1 MDNIIFPE
9 KLWIAFAIC
18 TYKCKNK
25 EFIVDGSSQ
34 VCKCCGD
41 FLFRIKSEKYLLNDN
56 KVNLV
61 DKKFAEET
69 IVIPEHYDHEPV
81 EVEGNYDVDY
91 DESSIEWPEAVNV
104 AAAYCPTEDMLD
116 FIVDGSSSQY
126 CQYCGTIMQRL
137 EARQYSLIK
146 IPKNRKNK
154 KKA

>member
-1 MDNIIFPE
+1 MDNNIFPE

-18 TYKCKNK
+18 TNKCQNK

-34 VCKCCGD
+34 VCKYCGD
-41 FLFRIKSEKYLLNDN
+41 ALFRIKSEGYKINDN
-56 KVNLV
+56 KINLL
-61 DKKFAEET
+61 DKKYAEDT
-69 IVIPEHYDHEPV
+69 IAIPEHYDHEQV
-81 EVEGNYDVDY
+81 ELKGNYDVDY
-91 DESSIEWPEAVNV
+91 DEDLIDWPSTVNI